1 MLGDILLGT
10 GQVPG
15 TKNDLATVLMLKK
28 PAKDENTAH
37 MRPAGRNGETKR
49 NKQIFSAFGP
59 VTLVHQ
65 VEL

>member
-1 MLGDILLGT
+1 MLGDILPGT

-15 TKNDLATVLMLKK
+15 TKNDLASVLMLKK
-28 PAKDENTAH
+28 PPKEENTAQ
-37 MRPAGRNGETKR
+37 MRPAGKNGETER
-49 NKQIFSAFGP
+49 NKRIFSAFGP